1 MNAKDFQFEI
11 FKKAIKKDPSKN
23 IVISPISLLFPLA
36 ILSKGAKGQTLA
48 ELQKVLNDSTNKNI
62 YLENLNQIFT
72 SIKDEQCLKIA
83 NAILTKVKL
92 APPPDAQSLD
102 IKFDDLKNVEQ
113 INDWVK
119 EKTEN
124 KITKIINN
132 LNAATV
138 MALLNA
144 IYFHDG
150 WVEEF
155 EEKNTKSEKFYLSNN
170 STKKVN
176 LMYHKFNQIKYF
188 GNDNYQAINLLYKN
202 SQISA
207 TIILPSKD
215 NSINDFI
222 LNMST
227 GLFFSLFDG
236 MNTKEVELYLPK
248 IKLENSYELKD
259 ILTILGLKEA
269 FQEKADFSSLTDV
282 KPMFINNVYQKT
294 FLEIEEKGTTA
305 SSATMA
311 EMFLSAGGPTVMRCD
326 RPYLIFLTKHC
337 PAIKKHLILFSAKI
351 ENP

>member
-1 MNAKDFQFEI
+1 M
-11 FKKAIKKDPSKN
+11 
-23 IVISPISLLFPLA
+23 
-36 ILSKGAKGQTLA
+36 
-48 ELQKVLNDSTNKNI
+48 
-62 YLENLNQIFT
+62 
-72 SIKDEQCLKIA
+72 
-83 NAILTKVKL
+83 
-92 APPPDAQSLD
+92 
-102 IKFDDLKNVEQ
+102 
-113 INDWVK
+113 K
-119 EKTEN
+119 EKAEN

-132 LNAATV
+132 LNDATV

-144 IYFHDG
+144 KYFHDG

-170 STKKVN
+170 STKKVS
-176 LMYHKFNQIKYF
+176 LMYHKFNQVKYF
-188 GNDNYQAINLLYKN
+188 GNDNYQAINLPYKN

-269 FQEKADFSSLTDV
+269 FQEKADFSSLIDV

-311 EMFLSAGGPTVMRCD
+311 EMFLSEGGPTVMRCD

-337 PAIKKHLILFSAKI
+337 PDIKKHLILFSVKI